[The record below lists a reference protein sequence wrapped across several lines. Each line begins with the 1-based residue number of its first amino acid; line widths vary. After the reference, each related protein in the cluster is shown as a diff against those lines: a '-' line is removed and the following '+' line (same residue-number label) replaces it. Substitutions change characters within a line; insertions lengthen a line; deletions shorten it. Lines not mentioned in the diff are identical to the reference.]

1 MANLSR
7 LEEVMLVLAG
17 LKNQLEP
24 CLRTFKRYK
33 HDHESKSC
41 LANYLLILVASFL
54 QEWQQLERLGSS
66 PEIRRTLIAAAPATR
81 RIRAWRGISRARS
94 SMLAHGFRGK
104 DGRLVNTTTLFG
116 PDQVPTTFAG
126 QLLLGE
132 FAVYAIATAIC
143 HHKAAADNALS
154 LLSTVWPDEEPAA
167 CGINTMAEFEQ
178 EIATLRGEI
187 FAVDP
192 SLERC
197 FQGGRERV

>member
-1 MANLSR
+1 MAGLTR

-24 CLRTFKRYK
+24 CLRTFKRYS
-33 HDHESKSC
+33 HDQEAKTC

-81 RIRAWRGISRARS
+81 RIRAWRGILRTRS

-116 PDQVPTTFAG
+116 PNQVPTTFAG

-132 FAVYAIATAIC
+132 LAVYAIATAIC

-154 LLSTVWPDEEPAA
+154 SLAIVWSDEEPEA
-167 CGINTMAEFEQ
+167 CGIDTMAELEQ
-178 EIATLRGEI
+178 EIVTLRGEI
-187 FAVDP
+187 FAID
-192 SLERC
+192 SNLERC
-197 FQGGRERV
+197 FQGG

>member
-24 CLRTFKRYK
+24 CLRTFKRYR
-33 HDHESKSC
+33 HDQESMAC
-41 LANYLLILVASFL
+41 LASYLLILVASFL
-54 QEWQQLERLGSS
+54 QEWQQFERLGSS

-104 DGRLVNTTTLFG
+104 DGRLVNTITLFG

-132 FAVYAIATAIC
+132 FAVYAIAIAIC
-143 HHKAAADNALS
+143 HHKAEADNALN
-154 LLSTVWPDEEPAA
+154 LLSTVWPDEVPDA

-187 FAVDP
+187 FAIDP
-192 SLERC
+192 GLERC
-197 FQGGRERV
+197 FQGGRAAP